1 VPVVYGGLK
10 QILGVVGRGALR
22 RYCQETYA
30 ESWSASAYVRRHFYI
45 GFRMGRRETEPLS
58 AALVKYHL
66 PVQLELALNHIAYQ
80 RYVRHH
86 TTRKQLVH
94 LRCLSLLQFKSNCIF
109 FLIES
114 CELCLQVLHAR
125 TFTVACP
132 PNSLRE
138 YPRLSESTAV
148 SPFPQLLHH
157 PPAVL

>member
-1 VPVVYGGLK
+1 VVLCADTAKKHMPNPGPRRRTYGATF
-10 QILGVVGRGALR
+10 I
-22 RYCQETYA
+22 
-30 ESWSASAYVRRHFYI
+30 SASEW
-45 GFRMGRRETEPLS
+45 GRRETEPLS
-58 AALVKYHL
+58 AALVKNHL

-94 LRCLSLLQFKSNCIF
+94 LRCLSLLQFKSKCIF